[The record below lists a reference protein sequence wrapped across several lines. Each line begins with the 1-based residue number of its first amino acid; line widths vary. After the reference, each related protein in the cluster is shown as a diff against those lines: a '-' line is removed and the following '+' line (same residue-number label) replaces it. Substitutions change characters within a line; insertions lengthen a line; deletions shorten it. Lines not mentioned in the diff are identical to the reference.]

1 MQLIKHTKLGL
12 RVFLSKKMQSDL
24 TLYYFIDA
32 FSYVTLAL
40 MVSSYLGKNPG
51 LIYEQCSAWKGR
63 GWWQQVLSV
72 PGIQGATGCSGSCD
86 VGSPSALQASQI
98 YRLAYIWRC
107 ICLHACVLGADSRYG
122 HEICAVLLT
131 GDGEEKGSKRNKCAI
146 ISINFPV
153 VLLLSY
159 RYCRRWWI

>member
-63 GWWQQVLSV
+63 G
-72 PGIQGATGCSGSCD
+72 
-86 VGSPSALQASQI
+86 
-98 YRLAYIWRC
+98 
-107 ICLHACVLGADSRYG
+107 
-122 HEICAVLLT
+122 
-131 GDGEEKGSKRNKCAI
+131 
-146 ISINFPV
+146 
-153 VLLLSY
+153 
-159 RYCRRWWI
+159 